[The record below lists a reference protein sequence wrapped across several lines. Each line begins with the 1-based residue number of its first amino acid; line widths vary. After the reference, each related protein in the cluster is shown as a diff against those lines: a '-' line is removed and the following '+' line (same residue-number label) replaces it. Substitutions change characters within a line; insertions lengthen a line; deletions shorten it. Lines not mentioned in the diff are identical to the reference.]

1 MMAAR
6 AITTIYGCVGWD
18 MCGTSVGLAPGGNT
32 FQADRLHH
40 GVTLYGDQAHKIGTA
55 PVQVWYNAS
64 RGTVRVIRKGELSM
78 PTSEER
84 LTALEQA
91 QAKYSE
97 AIDDLNHHV
106 TILTGVISKQG
117 WDIREIKSSLRA
129 FEQSVTS
136 RFDALEGRLGTLEQS
151 VTSRFDVLEGRLG
164 TLEQSVNSR
173 FGTLEQSITSRFE
186 AQDKKFDQILLLLNT
201 FVPKPEQET

>member
-1 MMAAR
+1 
-6 AITTIYGCVGWD
+6 
-18 MCGTSVGLAPGGNT
+18 
-32 FQADRLHH
+32 
-40 GVTLYGDQAHKIGTA
+40 
-55 PVQVWYNAS
+55 
-64 RGTVRVIRKGELSM
+64 M

-151 VTSRFDVLEGRLG
+151 V
-164 TLEQSVNSR
+164 NSR

>member
-136 RFDALEGRLGTLEQS
+136 RFDALEGH
-151 VTSRFDVLEGRLG
+151 
-164 TLEQSVNSR
+164 SR